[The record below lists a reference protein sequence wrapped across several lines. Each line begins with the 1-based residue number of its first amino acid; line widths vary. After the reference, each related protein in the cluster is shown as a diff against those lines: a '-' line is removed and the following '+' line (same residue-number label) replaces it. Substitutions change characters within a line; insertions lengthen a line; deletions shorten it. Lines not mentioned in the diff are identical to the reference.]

1 MTIGFLIIYNF
12 SEIHSFSD
20 GSMWLL
26 QWLNSEHTKNN
37 FDPHPSKQA
46 KLVKIIKK
54 KKNNRPFQVLEID
67 LRAEKNGETFQLV
80 SYIFEEQG
88 DMWHLTLTHAPFSMT
103 CSLSSAENSG
113 WQGLTPVG
121 CD

>member
-37 FDPHPSKQA
+37 SDPHPSKQA